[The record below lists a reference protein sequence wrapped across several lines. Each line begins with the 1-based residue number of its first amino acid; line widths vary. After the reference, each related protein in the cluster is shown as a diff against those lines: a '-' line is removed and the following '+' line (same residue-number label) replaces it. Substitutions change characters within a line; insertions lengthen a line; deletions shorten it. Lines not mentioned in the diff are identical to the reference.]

1 MTRVNQLSEIVR
13 NALAEDIGPG
23 DLTTSFFIDAQAEF
37 RAVIISKEACVLAGM
52 QAAVETFRQVDDTL
66 EILECRADGDVIA
79 AIEPV
84 LAVSGSARSI
94 LTAERTA
101 LNFLQQLSG
110 IATVTRR
117 FVDAVDGS
125 GVEILDTRKTTPGL
139 RFLEKAAVSAG
150 GGRNHRMGL
159 YDAVMLK
166 DNHLPLAG
174 GIEAIEKKI
183 KSFRETHPNVHIE
196 VEADTVE
203 QVQRLL
209 LIEEI
214 DVILLDNM
222 SIEAMAQCV
231 DMRGDKRVRLEASG
245 GINLG
250 NIVQVAATGVDRIS
264 IGVLT
269 HSARAIDLSLEIA
282 IPEE

>member
-1 MTRVNQLSEIVR
+1 MRD
-13 NALAEDIGPG
+13 ALAEDIGPG
-23 DLTTSFFIDAQAEF
+23 DLTSRFFIDAEAEF

-52 QAAVETFRQVDDTL
+52 QAARETFRQVDDTL
-66 EILECRADGDVIA
+66 DILECRADGDVIA

-101 LNFLQQLSG
+101 LNFLQRLSG

-117 FVDAVDGS
+117 FVDAVAGS
-125 GVEILDTRKTTPGL
+125 AIEIFDTRKTTPGL
-139 RFLEKAAVSAG
+139 RLLEKAAVAAG

-174 GIEAIEKKI
+174 GMEALEEKI
-183 KSFRETHPNVHIE
+183 KAFRKANPETPLE
-196 VEADTVE
+196 VEADTVV

-209 LIEEI
+209 QIEEI

-222 SIEAMAQCV
+222 SIEDMVQCV
-231 DMRGDKRVRLEASG
+231 DMRGDKRVLLEASG

-264 IGVLT
+264 IGALT

-282 IPEE
+282 IPDE